1 MTLKQY
7 LKDRKQNRFAE
18 KVGISSSH
26 LTLILKGKRKP
37 SLKLVNRILQGT
49 DCEVTV
55 KELRPDIYKDVMR
68 HSARAED

>member
-26 LTLILKGKRKP
+26 LTLILQKKRKP
-37 SLKLVNRILQGT
+37 SMKLVNRIVQET
-49 DCEVTV
+49 DCEVTI
-55 KELRPDIYKDVMR
+55 KELRTDIYSDVMR
-68 HSARAED
+68 YSTKEDG